1 MQADLEQI
9 RESSKTQNSE
19 VDSLKSDV
27 NFYRQ
32 ESAIYEQRNSKLSNK
47 VDKIKK
53 KKSEILA
60 KYKPRDNM
68 IDEEV

>member
-1 MQADLEQI
+1 MQEELEKT
-9 RESSKTQNSE
+9 RDSSKTQNTE

-32 ESAIYEQRNSKLSNK
+32 ESAIYEQRNAKLSNK
-47 VDKIKK
+47 VEKLKK
-53 KKSEILA
+53 KKSDILA
-60 KYKPRDNM
+60 KYKPKDNM